1 MTKDINELRKEL
13 NAKKREIEL
22 LNDAIDEYDSYVYAL
37 TSKHHELQKEYFN
50 LLNSKAWKI
59 TEPIRRV
66 LDLLKSNK
74 RNNEN
79 ISNTD
84 QEGRY
89 DKWIT
94 NIEQNAIKECFAYHP
109 LMSVVITAGN
119 SNKRMLMECIESV
132 RKQTYGN
139 WEIILIDSCL
149 SSDAIM
155 EASPINHDI
164 ARIKIIRNGDINQG
178 IKEAKGE
185 YVLML
190 AGSDILSTNA
200 LQEAVREINNNINL
214 KLIYSDCDLLSED
227 GLIKKAPFF
236 KPDYSPDLLFWH
248 NYMAHLC
255 IYKKET
261 MEIVGEFAEEWGAA
275 KDYDYVL
282 RFVEAIKAEDICH
295 IEKVLYHQRKEEM
308 SFGDEDIKADQII
321 ELSLKRRNIKGHIEY
336 ADGNRHLVYDDIR
349 SKVSIIIPSKDNYE
363 VLRRCIDSLIRVTK
377 YDDYEIIVV
386 DNGSNESN
394 KAIIEK
400 YLEENGAS
408 YLYST
413 ESFNFSKMCNDGA
426 GIAKGDVLV
435 FLNDDTEIIEPE
447 WLMKMA
453 GQARQKHTGAV
464 GAKLYYPA
472 STKIQHCGIGCLLIG
487 PVNYLQG
494 LDDSNIYY
502 YGRNRADYNVLAVSA
517 ACLAVERGKFGEVGG
532 FNEELPNNYNDVD
545 FCLRLSSAGYYNI
558 IRNDVK
564 LYHYESLSRD
574 ISNSSMMFSDLK
586 HLKQLNPAYKIRDPF
601 HNRNLSQF
609 SSDFVFDKT
618 N

>member
-1 MTKDINELRKEL
+1 MTKEINELRKEL

-37 TSKHHELQKEYFN
+37 TSKHHELQKEYYN

-59 TEPIRRV
+59 TEPIRRI

-79 ISNTD
+79 ISNID

-94 NIEQNAIKECFAYHP
+94 IIEQNAIKECFSYHP
-109 LMSVVITAGN
+109 LMSVVVTAGN
-119 SNKRMLMECIESV
+119 SNKRMLMECIESI

-139 WEIILIDSCL
+139 WEIIIIDSCL
-149 SSDAIM
+149 SSDEIL
-155 EASPINHDI
+155 ETSPINHDI
-164 ARIKIIRNGDINQG
+164 DRIKIIRNGDINQG

-200 LQEAVREINNNINL
+200 LQEAVKEINNNIDL

-261 MEIVGEFAEEWGAA
+261 MEIVGEFAEEWGAF

-308 SFGDEDIKADQII
+308 SFGDEDIKTDQII

-400 YLEENGAS
+400 YLEENGVS

-472 STKIQHCGIGCLLIG
+472 SKKIQHCGISCLLIG

-494 LDDSNIYY
+494 LDDSDIYY

-517 ACLAVERGKFGEVGG
+517 ACLAVEREKFGEIGG

-545 FCLRLSSAGYYNI
+545 FCLRLNSAGYFNI